1 MLWLRVVKT
10 VITFQRMDNTFLSD
24 ERSSILF
31 SDHHASPRMRLPMTT
46 SCLALGEQRS
56 EGMSLV

>member
-24 ERSSILF
+24 ERSSILGLTLTLPPCTNEPPRQPA
-31 SDHHASPRMRLPMTT
+31 HA
-46 SCLALGEQRS
+46 LADDDIVPGVR
-56 EGMSLV
+56 